1 MKQNIIF
8 IPTYYYLSNPL
19 FFSITEKIS
28 KYEKIYLNTKELWKY
43 NKGKIDRDEILKYFD
58 NYYEIGQIFN
68 QKYNKL
74 SKLKKFIE
82 MKKFIKNFKNILC
95 ELKPVAII
103 TTSDMT
109 FSWRICNQWAKK
121 NNLPVIIIQ
130 PSFFDFKK
138 NNYDFKRRI
147 KYLIFNKILNI
158 PIFGRQDYIGNEDEN
173 NYLFLWSEYFKQYY
187 KNKPIYDNI
196 YITGNPALD
205 KYLTAYIKKKNDTYY
220 KILNISPDKKII
232 VFCTQDID
240 KMYGVDDFTVMI
252 KLLKEIIV
260 DNKEVYFIIKVHPR
274 EEIEKY
280 SRALK
285 EIDKKNCKIVK
296 NVDLYKLYEITDVQI
311 SFATSYSSFEAI
323 VLGVP
328 IILINPKNKY
338 EFIDYFNNEIELR
351 ASTSIELSRQL
362 KKCLTEKY
370 KNEFKIK
377 RKKYLKSRLTYL
389 DGKCRERV
397 ADKIEEIIQKH
408 FKYQKIKESY

>member
-58 NYYEIGQIFN
+58 KYYEIGQIFN

-109 FSWRICNQWAKK
+109 FSWKICNQWARK
-121 NNLPVIIIQ
+121 NNVPVIIIQ

-138 NNYDFKRRI
+138 NNHNFKRRI
-147 KYLIFNKILNI
+147 KYLVFNKILDI
-158 PIFGRQDYIGNEDEN
+158 PIFGRQDYIGNEDKN

-187 KNKPIYDNI
+187 KNKSVYDNI
-196 YITGNPALD
+196 YITGNPTLD
-205 KYLTAYIKKKNDTYY
+205 KYLTAYEKKNDTYY
-220 KILNISPDKKII
+220 KILNISPNKKIV

-240 KMYGVDDFTVMI
+240 KMYGIDDFTVMI
-252 KLLKEIIV
+252 KLLKEIIA
-260 DNKEVYFIIKVHPR
+260 DNKEVYFVIKVHPR

-280 SRALK
+280 NRALK

-311 SFATSYSSFEAI
+311 SFASSYSSFEAI
-323 VLGVP
+323 VLGIP

-351 ASTSIELSRQL
+351 ASTSIELSSQIR
-362 KKCLTEKY
+362 KCLTEKY
-370 KNEFKIK
+370 MSEFKFK
-377 RKKYLKSRLTYL
+377 RSKYLKSRLTYL
-389 DGKCRERV
+389 DGKCGERV
-397 ADKIEEIIQKH
+397 VNKLEEIMQN
-408 FKYQKIKESY
+408 YLNIKQ